1 MESAVTGASGLI
13 GSALI
18 AALEAD
24 GHRVRR
30 FVRGGVAV
38 PGSVVW
44 DPIAG
49 TIEAGALDGVE
60 AVVHLAGEGIGEK
73 RWSPEQKE
81 RIRSSRALG
90 TSLIARSVAAM
101 SQPPRVLLSAS
112 AIGWYGNR
120 GDEVLTEASGPPQ
133 PSEFLSEVCVDW
145 EAATAPSTDAGIRTV
160 LLRTGIVLTPKGG
173 ALGRMI
179 TPFRLGLG
187 GKIASGK
194 QWMSWISLEDEIGAI
209 RHVLGD
215 DSVSG
220 PVNLTAPTPVTN
232 LDFTKAL
239 GGAVHRPTILPTPLA
254 PLKLALGSELVTALL
269 VNGQRVVPAALEA
282 SGYKFKHPDID
293 SAFASL
299 LAK

>member
-1 MESAVTGASGLI
+1 MEIAVTGASGLI

-101 SQPPRVLLSAS
+101 AQPPRVLLSAS

-120 GDEVLTEASGPPQ
+120 GDEVLTEVSSAPQ

-239 GGAVHRPTILPTPLA
+239 GSAVHRPTILPTPLA
-254 PLKLALGSELVTALL
+254 PLKLALGSELVMALL
-269 VNGQRVVPAALEA
+269 VKGQRVLPAALEA
-282 SGYKFKHPDID
+282 SGYKFKHPDIA
-293 SAFASL
+293 SAFASIL
-299 LAK
+299 

>member
-1 MESAVTGASGLI
+1 MEIAVTGASGLI

-18 AALEAD
+18 AALEAE

-30 FVRGGVAV
+30 FVRGGAAIS
-38 PGSVVW
+38 GNIAW

-49 TIEAGALDGVE
+49 TIESGGLDGVE

-73 RWSPEQKE
+73 RWNAEQKE
-81 RIRSSRALG
+81 RIRSSRTLG
-90 TSLIARSVAAM
+90 TELIARSVAAM
-101 SQPPRVLLSAS
+101 TKPPRVLLSAS

-120 GDEVLTEASGPPQ
+120 GDEVLTESSSAPEPPD
-133 PSEFLSEVCVDW
+133 FLSEVCVDW
-145 EAATAPSTDAGIRTV
+145 EAAAAPAVDAGIRTV

-194 QWMSWISLEDEIGAI
+194 QWMSWISLEDEIQAI
-209 RHVLGD
+209 LHVLRD

-220 PVNLTAPTPVTN
+220 PVNLTAPAPVTN
-232 LDFTKAL
+232 LEFTKAL
-239 GGAVHRPTILPTPLA
+239 GKAVHRPTILPTPLA
-254 PLKLALGSELVTALL
+254 PLKLALGAELITALL
-269 VNGQRVVPAALEA
+269 VNGQRVLPSALEA
-282 SGYKFKHPDID
+282 SGYRFRHPDIA
-293 SAFASL
+293 SAFASTL
-299 LAK
+299 

>member
-1 MESAVTGASGLI
+1 MEIAVTGASGLI

-18 AALEAD
+18 AALEAE

-30 FVRGGVAV
+30 FVRGGAAIS
-38 PGSVVW
+38 GNIAW

-49 TIEAGALDGVE
+49 TIESGGLDGVE

-73 RWSPEQKE
+73 RWNAEQKE
-81 RIRSSRALG
+81 RIRSSRTLG
-90 TSLIARSVAAM
+90 TELIARSVAAM
-101 SQPPRVLLSAS
+101 TKPPRVLLSAS

-120 GDEVLTEASGPPQ
+120 GDEVLTESSSAPEPPD
-133 PSEFLSEVCVDW
+133 FLSEVCVDW
-145 EAATAPSTDAGIRTV
+145 EAAAAPAVDAGIRTV

-194 QWMSWISLEDEIGAI
+194 QWMSWISLEDEIQAI
-209 RHVLGD
+209 LHVLRD

-220 PVNLTAPTPVTN
+220 PVNLTAPAPVTN
-232 LDFTKAL
+232 LEFTKAL
-239 GGAVHRPTILPTPLA
+239 GKAVHRPTILPTPLA
-254 PLKLALGSELVTALL
+254 PLKLALGAELITALL
-269 VNGQRVVPAALEA
+269 VNGQRVLPSALEA
-282 SGYKFKHPDID
+282 SGYRFRHPDIA
-293 SAFASL
+293 SAFASIL
-299 LAK
+299 

>member
-1 MESAVTGASGLI
+1 MEIAVTGASGLI

-18 AALEAD
+18 AALEAE

-30 FVRGGVAV
+30 FVRGGAAIS
-38 PGSVVW
+38 GNIAW

-49 TIEAGALDGVE
+49 TIESGGLDGVE

-73 RWSPEQKE
+73 RWNAEQKE
-81 RIRSSRALG
+81 RIRSSRTLG
-90 TSLIARSVAAM
+90 TELIARSVAAM
-101 SQPPRVLLSAS
+101 TKPPRVLLSAS

-120 GDEVLTEASGPPQ
+120 GDEVLTESSSAPEPPD
-133 PSEFLSEVCVDW
+133 FLSEVCVDW
-145 EAATAPSTDAGIRTV
+145 EAAAAPAVDAGIRTV

-194 QWMSWISLEDEIGAI
+194 QWMSWISLEDEIQGI
-209 RHVLGD
+209 LHVLRD

-220 PVNLTAPTPVTN
+220 PVNLTAPAPVTN
-232 LDFTKAL
+232 LEFTKAL
-239 GGAVHRPTILPTPLA
+239 GKAVHRPTILPTPLA
-254 PLKLALGSELVTALL
+254 PLKLALGAELITALL
-269 VNGQRVVPAALEA
+269 VNGQRVLPSALEA
-282 SGYKFKHPDID
+282 SGYRFRHPDIA
-293 SAFASL
+293 SAFASIL
-299 LAK
+299 